1 VPLGQPFT
9 VRDPRWAWGTGREL
23 IDGDGSAIPDI
34 VAGLFFDAVAL
45 LLLYVLVVIVRETS
59 PRRSRM
65 PVPAGTGPGA
75 DRRTPHPDRGHHGAR
90 RHARRGRRK
99 R

>member
-1 VPLGQPFT
+1 VGLGH
-9 VRDPRWAWGTGREL
+9 REL

-34 VAGLFFDAVAL
+34 VAGLFFDAVALL

-75 DRRTPHPDRGHHGAR
+75 VRRTPHPDRGHHGAR
-90 RHARRGRRK
+90 RNARRDRRK